1 MSERMHSSPAAA
13 KTSNKNRKMSWA
25 VGGTALVVIAAG
37 VMIQVFRA
45 QPAFPQSGAGKSGA
59 ATDPNAKGK
68 PGEARPGQER
78 LARVNGEYIAYD
90 DVASECMLRHGEEV
104 LDALVNRKLIE
115 QACKARGLE
124 ISDAE
129 ISVEVL
135 KIAKKFNM
143 AVDQWYQMLATERKI
158 APLQYRRDVI
168 WPMIALRKLAGEEIV
183 VTNDDLKKAFERH
196 YGPRVK
202 ARAIVLNN
210 LRHATEVW
218 AKAKANPDTFGK
230 LAAEYSVE
238 PGSRALEGAIPP
250 IPRFSGNP
258 ELEREAFKLKEGEI
272 SAVIQLPTTSQYI
285 ILLCEGRTE
294 QVIDD
299 PSRVEAQLREE
310 LKEEK
315 MQEAVA
321 AVFERVKKEARVDN
335 YLTRQ
340 STGGKKRATTA
351 NTAPASGKIVPASGT
366 KTSTGASPQRSASG
380 AGNTTPSSGAPV
392 KKSSA
397 SSPIP
402 R

>member
-1 MSERMHSSPAAA
+1 
-13 KTSNKNRKMSWA
+13 
-25 VGGTALVVIAAG
+25 VGGTALAVIAAG
-37 VMIQVFRA
+37 ILIQVFRA

-59 ATDPNAKGK
+59 AADPNAKGK

-78 LARVNGEYIAYD
+78 LARVNGEYISYD

-115 QACKARGLE
+115 QACKARGIE

-129 ISVEVL
+129 ISAEVM

-168 WPMIALRKLAGEEIV
+168 WPMLALRRLAGEEIV
-183 VTNDDLKKAFERH
+183 VTNEDLKKAFERH

-218 AKAKANPDTFGK
+218 AKAKANPENFGK
-230 LAAEYSVE
+230 LAAEFSVE

-299 PSRVEAQLREE
+299 PSRVEAQLRDE

-321 AVFERVKKEARVDN
+321 AVFERVKTEARIDN

-340 STGGKKRATTA
+340 STGGKKKAGTA
-351 NTAPASGKIVPASGT
+351 NAGPTGGKIVPASGT
-366 KTSTGASPQRSASG
+366 KPASAGSASKSGGGSSNPAAPPG
-380 AGNTTPSSGAPV
+380 ATAAPA
-392 KKSSA
+392 KKSVA
-397 SSPIP
+397 ASPIP

>member
-1 MSERMHSSPAAA
+1 
-13 KTSNKNRKMSWA
+13 MSWA
-25 VGGTALVVIAAG
+25 VGGTALIVIATG
-37 VMIQVFRA
+37 IMIQVFRA
-45 QPAFPQSGAGKSGA
+45 NPAFPQSGAGKSGA
-59 ATDPNAKGK
+59 AADPNAKGK
-68 PGEARPGQER
+68 SGEARPGQER

-104 LDALVNRKLIE
+104 LDALINRKLIE
-115 QACKARGLE
+115 QACKARGIE

-129 ISVEVL
+129 ISAEVM

-168 WPMIALRKLAGEEIV
+168 WPMLALRRLAGEEIV
-183 VTNDDLKKAFERH
+183 VTKDDLKKAFERH

-218 AKAKANPDTFGK
+218 AKAKANPENFGK

-299 PSRVEAQLREE
+299 PSRVEGQLREE

-321 AVFERVKKEARVDN
+321 AVFERVKNEARVDN

-340 STGGKKRATTA
+340 STGGKKKTATA
-351 NTAPASGKIVPASGT
+351 ETAPANGKIVPASGT
-366 KTSTGASPQRSASG
+366 KPASGPTTQRSASG
-380 AGNTTPSSGAPV
+380 TSNAAPASAGSAAPA

-397 SSPIP
+397 ASPIP